1 MGTVKTTANTP
12 SEGEETVG
20 KVGSILRHHTFF
32 KSNID
37 TLLCVVGVGSGSG
50 SGNHNFI
57 DKWTYPL

>member
-20 KVGSILRHHTFF
+20 KVGSLIRHHTFL
-32 KSNID
+32 KVNID
-37 TLLCVVGVGSGSG
+37 TLLLVVGRGKG

>member
-20 KVGSILRHHTFF
+20 KVGSLLRRHTFF

-37 TLLCVVGVGSGSG
+37 TSLLVVVVVIITLLINGL
-50 SGNHNFI
+50 I
-57 DKWTYPL
+57 LCD

>member
-20 KVGSILRHHTFF
+20 KVGSLLRRHTFF

-37 TLLCVVGVGSGSG
+37 TLLCVVGSGSG
-50 SGNHNFI
+50 
-57 DKWTYPL
+57 KW

>member
-20 KVGSILRHHTFF
+20 KVGSLLRHHTFF

-37 TLLCVVGVGSGSG
+37 TSLIYY
-50 SGNHNFI
+50 FI